1 MPFCFYFFSEKKAL
15 LKFLVSWKVKQTKV
29 TCCKLQRKRE
39 KNVNH
44 LVAFG
49 CLDFAW
55 VCKQNQPM
63 IRKARK
69 VFFEIMSHNSK
80 NLLLFEKLFHFQA
93 HTKQLKS
100 PLKSLVV
107 YDYVLQSEKLTA
119 FQLVFLLRGTL
130 CRKVSKNMRTT
141 FQTQWQ
147 GSDRYKWWR
156 PRPQ

>member
-1 MPFCFYFFSEKKAL
+1 MKKLPFLEPLASKLLAVKKAL

-29 TCCKLQRKRE
+29 TCCMLQRKRE

-80 NLLLFEKLFHFQA
+80 NLLLFEKLFLYSIF
-93 HTKQLKS
+93 
-100 PLKSLVV
+100 
-107 YDYVLQSEKLTA
+107 KLT
-119 FQLVFLLRGTL
+119 QSSWKVPSSLLWYTTTYCNL
-130 CRKVSKNMRTT
+130 KNWLL
-141 FQTQWQ
+141 FN
-147 GSDRYKWWR
+147 
-156 PRPQ
+156 